1 MHRLNNGSRFS
12 ARSIRRST
20 SAVIAVTALVGTLT
34 ACSNDDSNDAAASSS
49 ETTSAMTSTATNTS
63 KAPTSSSEAPKPE
76 DKDKDKDKNK
86 DKDKPAPPPAP
97 APAPEGNQPPAPND
111 APQPVPGP
119 IDANATPPAPVQGS
133 PANDGD
139 KQQIRGLLG
148 KLENG
153 NQNAR
158 EYYRTILNSTCQ
170 AQLDKHPEAFSPGQV
185 NQIPEIPMSTQPG
198 LIPQFSDVKDYT
210 VNGDDAS
217 ATVTVSAN
225 GKTET
230 STMRFKREGG
240 QWKFCS

>member
-12 ARSIRRST
+12 ARSIRRSV
-20 SAVIAVTALVGTLT
+20 SAVIAATALVGTLT

-49 ETTSAMTSTATNTS
+49 ETTSAMTSTATKSS
-63 KAPTSSSEAPKPE
+63 KAPTSSSKASKPE
-76 DKDKDKDKNK
+76 DKDKDK

-97 APAPEGNQPPAPND
+97 APAPEGNQPPAPNG

-198 LIPQFSDVKDYT
+198 LIPRFSDVKDYT

>member
-12 ARSIRRST
+12 ARSIRRSV
-20 SAVIAVTALVGTLT
+20 SAVIAATALVGTLT

-49 ETTSAMTSTATNTS
+49 ETTSAMTSTATKSS
-63 KAPTSSSEAPKPE
+63 KAPTSSSKASKPE
-76 DKDKDKDKNK
+76 DKDKDK

-97 APAPEGNQPPAPND
+97 APAPEGNQPPAPNG

>member
-12 ARSIRRST
+12 ARSIRRSA
-20 SAVIAVTALVGTLT
+20 SAVIAATALVGTLT
-34 ACSNDDSNDAAASSS
+34 ACSSDDSNDAAASSS

-63 KAPTSSSEAPKPE
+63 KAPAPSSEAPKPE
-76 DKDKDKDKNK
+76 DKDKNKDK